1 MEVPLKTLMPCVSM
15 AILLIDTAVR
25 NDVVGLFIPRTS
37 LVTNDVQFES
47 NSVDK
52 NIFINA

>member
-1 MEVPLKTLMPCVSM
+1 M
-15 AILLIDTAVR
+15 AVR
-25 NDVVGLFIPRTS
+25 NDVVVLFIPRTS

-52 NIFINA
+52 KYFHKRLKNRTCT